1 MDVKLKVRDEIY
13 RVVEKIANLQDL
25 SVEEVIAEGIRTYLQ
40 GVLDELLSDHFDID
54 TTDYTYPIL
63 EQ

>member
-1 MDVKLKVRDEIY
+1 MDVQLKIRDEIY

-25 SVEEVIAEGIRTYLQ
+25 SVEEAIGEGIRTYLQ
-40 GVLDELLSDHFDID
+40 GMLDEPLTDLFDID

>member
-1 MDVKLKVRDEIY
+1 MDVKLKIRDEIY

-25 SVEEVIAEGIRTYLQ
+25 SVEEAIGEGIRTYLQ
-40 GVLDELLSDHFDID
+40 GMLDEPLTDLFDID

>member
-13 RVVEKIANLQDL
+13 RVVEKIANLQDM
-25 SVEEVIAEGIRTYLQ
+25 SVEEAIGEGIRMYLQ
-40 GVLDELLSDHFDID
+40 GMLDEPLTDLFDID

-63 EQ
+63 E